1 MKFVKLLAPLFLV
14 CMMCSAFTMKDKTN
28 GMYIVGVSASFTDS
42 VIYFTDVQFVKNLS
56 LGNDKLLEMRSHYS
70 DQLDEY
76 LESEKGLINRTSFVY
91 YNDKKEKLEE
101 RRPKSWCKSVSAFA
115 NGNGGSLI
123 FGVTNDDEL
132 VGLENAESDAE
143 KIRTD

>member
-1 MKFVKLLAPLFLV
+1 
-14 CMMCSAFTMKDKTN
+14 MKDKTN

-91 YNDKKEKLEE
+91 YNDKKEKLEKIIKKMKE
-101 RRPKSWCKSVSAFA
+101 KYRKEGKSVLRDL
-115 NGNGGSLI
+115 GGD
-123 FGVTNDDEL
+123 FKFVRVVEGE
-132 VGLENAESDAE
+132 
-143 KIRTD
+143 